1 MSSIYITFDSA
12 PQTFF
17 YTLSNMLKLDEAKNV
32 LEIACGAGKLIP
44 SVLDLKAPQT
54 FYYATDISEEMINF
68 AKIRLEKNFLKY
80 KSTLTFEEWMKEQN
94 LEFGIVN
101 GE

>member
-1 MSSIYITFDSA
+1 MSTIYITFDSA

-17 YTLSNMLKLDEAKNV
+17 YTLSNMLKLDQAKNV

-44 SVLDLKAPQT
+44 QVLDLKAPDT

-68 AKIRLEKNFLKY
+68 SKIRLEKHFEKY
-80 KSTLTFEEWMKEQN
+80 ESKLSFEEWVKKQN
-94 LEFGIVN
+94 LEFGVIN
-101 GE
+101 G

>member
-1 MSSIYITFDSA
+1 MSTLYITFDSA

-17 YTLSNMLKLDEAKNV
+17 YTLSNMLKLNEAKNV

-44 SVLDLKAPQT
+44 QVLDLKAPET

-68 AKIRLEKNFLKY
+68 AKIRL
-80 KSTLTFEEWMKEQN
+80 
-94 LEFGIVN
+94 
-101 GE
+101 